1 MKSAVLNYLNGC
13 EMKQIEVNRADV
25 AASFQQAVVDV
36 LVERGI
42 RAAKQLEKTV
52 LQLPEV
58 LRLILPFEQQ

>member
-1 MKSAVLNYLNGC
+1 
-13 EMKQIEVNRADV
+13 MKQIEVNRADV

-36 LVERGI
+36 HVERGFVQ
-42 RAAKQLEKTV
+42 RSSLEKTV